1 MPKKFNPAP
10 FRERM
15 GFAQVVD
22 VEEGFHESSSLVPS
36 SAQSI
41 LEQVDFSG
49 PPTKGAKVNFL
60 AERTGGLARKADR
73 PDRCHSVQE
82 VR

>member
-22 VEEGFHESSSLVPS
+22 VEEGFHESSTLVPS
-36 SAQSI
+36 SVQSI

-49 PPTKGAKVNFL
+49 PPTKERRSIFWPSGQAVWPGR
-60 AERTGGLARKADR
+60 RTGPIGEQAR
-73 PDRCHSVQE
+73 
-82 VR
+82 